1 MCVKKSRPRV
11 DVLGNGEGLSL
22 MITLQNARWCT
33 HRLAHTHRL
42 HCPSPTLSPN
52 LLNTYQWGLA
62 LCVWVIIIT
71 SDFSQRLQNNRG
83 GGLMWEEDPWDSADV
98 LSWKMN
104 VVIDKLTIC
113 THTQTRREHR
123 TAVFEAT
130 DNCSFS
136 SLLYLPFSFPLSL
149 MLAQTN
155 QCTCVLTPKSQSLTR
170 PRVFTSILEGLTS
183 VETNCFI
190 ELQHQHTV
198 ACLYQPCSFLITR
211 RPCTTLLTSVKY
223 LQAPQI
229 RQAFDYLETQAA
241 ENNYQFWQHEAC
253 NQHTPVNNNYF
264 TLTRFIATSALKEFS
279 YKVQNLAGGEQA
291 PGSQYAAWWKDSLR
305 VTVTV

>member
-1 MCVKKSRPRV
+1 MFWGAVKVCPWWLHYK
-11 DVLGNGEGLSL
+11 
-22 MITLQNARWCT
+22 T
-33 HRLAHTHRL
+33 HTDAHTDLHTRTPLSVTHAFPQSTEYISMRL
-42 HCPSPTLSPN
+42 
-52 LLNTYQWGLA
+52 GVV
-62 LCVWVIIIT
+62 CVWVIIIT
-71 SDFSQRLQNNRG
+71 SDFSERLQNNGG

-113 THTQTRREHR
+113 TRTQTRREHR
-123 TAVFEAT
+123 TEVFEAT

-136 SLLYLPFSFPLSL
+136 SLLYLPFSFPLLL

-190 ELQHQHTV
+190 ELQHQHTA

-253 NQHTPVNNNYF
+253 NQHTLVNNNYF
-264 TLTRFIATSALKEFS
+264 TLTQVYRHLCFER
-279 YKVQNLAGGEQA
+279 VQL
-291 PGSQYAAWWKDSLR
+291 
-305 VTVTV
+305 